1 MHNGFHLISVC
12 LNLVFALSGIFL
24 DGKYFSFLVFS
35 YILHI
40 YLHQC
45 KLSDWLDISLK
56 QNHILIPEIWKLRY
70 ENYAENALIR
80 SINKLQIQ
88 ALNFELSG
96 IQFHCKKLLKTKTYR
111 IQFVLV
117 VCRLQKFTSKI
128 LHKNLSYCINV
139 FNIVRYILDVI
150 K

>member
-35 YILHI
+35 YILRD
-40 YLHQC
+40 LHQC
-45 KLSDWLDISLK
+45 ELSDWLDISLK

-70 ENYAENALIR
+70 ENYAENAVIR
-80 SINKLQIQ
+80 SINKLPIQ

-117 VCRLQKFTSKI
+117 VCILQNITSKI
-128 LHKNLSYCINV
+128 SHKNLLYCI
-139 FNIVRYILDVI
+139 
-150 K
+150 